1 MNPFVTAHA
10 SVSACSTVHVMIE
23 IIVALGETDC
33 ERINEGA
40 LAQPVNAISS
50 LAFSAIGLALLVWAG
65 VAVGWE
71 RHFRYVTA
79 GLFILTGFGSFLYH
93 GPQWAGSLFAHDIT
107 FLAVLA
113 VIAGTHIT
121 LALGRNE
128 RTAWTAVGALIAVYV
143 AVLLVWPTATNF
155 LTASA
160 VVLLVV
166 GDVPLHRNGGL
177 DARWYTAALVL
188 IGLAVVFLVLG
199 RSGAPLCD
207 PESLFQPHGLWHIF
221 SAAALGAYVVGTAPV
236 RMRMEAE

>member
-1 MNPFVTAHA
+1 
-10 SVSACSTVHVMIE
+10 MIE

-33 ERINEGA
+33 ERIGEGT

-50 LAFSAIGLALLVWAG
+50 LAFSAIGLALLIWAG
-65 VAVGWE
+65 SAVGWE
-71 RHFRYVTA
+71 RRFRYVTA
-79 GLFILTGFGSFLYH
+79 GLFIVTGFGSFLYH

-121 LALGRNE
+121 LALGRDE
-128 RTAWTAVGALIAVYV
+128 RTAWIAIGALIALYV
-143 AVLLVWPTATNF
+143 ATLLVWPTATNF

-160 VVLLVV
+160 VVLLVA
-166 GDVPLHRNGGL
+166 GDIPLHRRGGL
-177 DARWYTAALVL
+177 DGGWYTAALFL
-188 IGLAVVFLVLG
+188 IVLAVVFLGLG

-207 PESLFQPHGLWHIF
+207 PESAFQPHGLWHIL

-236 RMRMEAE
+236 RVQMEAN